1 MKAAE
6 SRFFGRKRHGHAGNS
21 AAAHIALRA
30 DLPGFICRLL
40 AHLRPVLRVMTL
52 AVVMAGLASA
62 PLPGEF
68 ASAAAYGGAH
78 AALAEQQATDHGHS
92 HEDEPH
98 GHALGHSHGH
108 DPADHSHQYAFLS
121 GDGSHW
127 RLPPSQRWNAG
138 LISQPDAAMALG
150 IERPPKQALPL

>member
-78 AALAEQQATDHGHS
+78 AALAEQLSERCQAHQLLWRRKFRGMHFPGFTSKKKNKITDFHVFS
-92 HEDEPH
+92 
-98 GHALGHSHGH
+98 S
-108 DPADHSHQYAFLS
+108 
-121 GDGSHW
+121 
-127 RLPPSQRWNAG
+127 
-138 LISQPDAAMALG
+138 
-150 IERPPKQALPL
+150 